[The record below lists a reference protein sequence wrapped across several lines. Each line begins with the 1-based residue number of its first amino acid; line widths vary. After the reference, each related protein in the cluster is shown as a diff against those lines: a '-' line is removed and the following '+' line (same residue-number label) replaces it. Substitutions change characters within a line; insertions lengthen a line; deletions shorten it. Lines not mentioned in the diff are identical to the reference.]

1 MEFKPKRQAL
11 IDLGLEDSIV
21 FENPDYDSA
30 IIGYDANNYRII
42 YDYQKMIE
50 YLIENDGMSYEEAVE
65 FIEYN
70 TLRSIPYAGDKAPIV
85 KHNMEDY
92 FDTVNSF
99 EKESFDNSYNF
110 NAEEQLNNCISW
122 VKEWFENNGKDCKAI
137 FGISG
142 GKDSVIIS
150 FILAKALG
158 PENVIGVSMP
168 EYFQGDND
176 AKEICDYL
184 GIRYLRCPIGDPVDG
199 IMISAMEGLNSVNGL
214 SKQTKQNI
222 PARIRMVMLYAI
234 SQTVKGRVVG
244 TTNLDERL
252 TGYFTKYGDGLAC
265 DLEPIEMFTVSE
277 IIEFGKLLG
286 IPDKWLLKTPSADLP
301 NTKTDEEEL
310 GFSYKD
316 FDTYIRETG
325 DLPKETIEKIED
337 RINKN
342 SFKLRTIAHFEPNL
356 KIRNYGNNSL

>member
-1 MEFKPKRQAL
+1 MDFKPNRKTL
-11 IDLGLEDSIV
+11 NELGLDDSIV

-30 IIGYDANNYRII
+30 IVGYDANDYRII

-50 YLIENDGMSYEEAVE
+50 DLIETNGMSYEDAVD

-85 KHNMEDY
+85 MHNMEDY
-92 FDTVNSF
+92 FDTIECF
-99 EKESFDNSYNF
+99 EKKSTNEPYTF
-110 NAEEQLNNCISW
+110 NAKEQLNNCISW
-122 VKEWFENNGKDCKAI
+122 VREWFENNGKGCKAVL
-137 FGISG
+137 GVSG
-142 GKDSVIIS
+142 GKDSTIMA

-176 AKEICDYL
+176 AKEICEYL
-184 GIRYLRCPIGDPVDG
+184 GIEYIKCPIGDPVDG
-199 IMISAMEGLNSVNGL
+199 IMVNAMEGLHSSL
-214 SKQTKQNI
+214 SHQTKQNI

-316 FDTYIRETG
+316 FDTYIRETV

-356 KIRNYGNNSL
+356 KIRKYGNNSL